1 MTAEQQ
7 SLLET
12 LVKTVD
18 DMAST
23 GGHTEEV
30 ESMLRHL
37 VDLAKDYDHCG
48 LMGFAMFKA
57 HQIGLKLHALG
68 GDQGSSASR
77 EGGEALAALKTTSTR
92 QHVLPPRMQ
101 ASMASTQTPCVLRF
115 MSSKRPYYTP
125 NSLWSEQVCSEV
137 ELNTWKIF
145 PAMLNY
151 IRKSDWPRFIAFVRR
166 GLSSHSSLS
175 TDGAVNVS
183 ESQPIGLYIR
193 MPSSDGGNNC
203 EYVQHTVSL
212 YSTRTDEG
220 VLDMLCFEPLGLL
233 AGEAAGS
240 SGSEATAVSEPPS
253 PDRSA
258 LPQAEAASFV
268 APSCVVGAAPV
279 PAQAKSWL
287 MLPQFAWPWRMPCAV
302 ATSTATAA
310 PMPTPT
316 PTPTPTVVT
325 PIAHVLEQRPIENN
339 AAVST
344 AQVGVGMGARG
355 GAEGHVTGDI
365 DDALDWESVER
376 LLM

>member
-1 MTAEQQ
+1 
-7 SLLET
+7 
-12 LVKTVD
+12 
-18 DMAST
+18 
-23 GGHTEEV
+23 
-30 ESMLRHL
+30 
-37 VDLAKDYDHCG
+37 
-48 LMGFAMFKA
+48 
-57 HQIGLKLHALG
+57 
-68 GDQGSSASR
+68 
-77 EGGEALAALKTTSTR
+77 
-92 QHVLPPRMQ
+92 MQ

-240 SGSEATAVSEPPS
+240 SGSEATAVSQSPS

-268 APSCVVGAAPV
+268 APSCVVGAA
-279 PAQAKSWL
+279 QCRRRQEGWL
-287 MLPQFAWPWRMPCAV
+287 MLPVAWPWRMPCAV

-310 PMPTPT
+310 YANADADADADGGDAYCTR
-316 PTPTPTVVT
+316 
-325 PIAHVLEQRPIENN
+325 AGQRPIENN

-344 AQVGVGMGARG
+344 AQAGVGMGARG